1 MSASIRQPTE
11 EDRRSRIFV
20 AGATG
25 VIGLRLIPLLVAGG
39 HTVAAMT
46 RTASKANALR
56 ALGAQ
61 PVVCDVFDAT
71 SLQRE
76 MLAFLPEILIDE
88 LTDLPDDPGRVRE
101 LERLNNRMR
110 REGTRNVLEAAHA
123 ADVDTL
129 IVESVAWKLPGD
141 SQAAVDE
148 MERATLAEGGIVLRY
163 GRLYGPGTY
172 YQVEKPDPP
181 RIHADDAARR
191 TLLALF
197 AAPGSVIELSESI
210 RTGASLSTK
219 QEQEEAE

>member
-1 MSASIRQPTE
+1 
-11 EDRRSRIFV
+11 
-20 AGATG
+20 
-25 VIGLRLIPLLVAGG
+25 
-39 HTVAAMT
+39 
-46 RTASKANALR
+46 
-56 ALGAQ
+56 
-61 PVVCDVFDAT
+61 
-71 SLQRE
+71 
-76 MLAFLPEILIDE
+76 
-88 LTDLPDDPGRVRE
+88 
-101 LERLNNRMR
+101 
-110 REGTRNVLEAAHA
+110 
-123 ADVDTL
+123 
-129 IVESVAWKLPGD
+129 
-141 SQAAVDE
+141 